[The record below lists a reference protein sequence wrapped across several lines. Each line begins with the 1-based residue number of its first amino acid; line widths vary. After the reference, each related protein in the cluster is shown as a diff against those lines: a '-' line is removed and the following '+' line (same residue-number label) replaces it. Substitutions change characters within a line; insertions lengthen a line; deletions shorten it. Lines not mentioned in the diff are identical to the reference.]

1 MTKLRTYY
9 AQHYDDIMLL
19 SLYCHNLGGLAQ
31 LTNIRVACTI
41 NEIYNPENNPY
52 MVAHLTSV
60 RSDNIPDTHNDRA
73 FESRW
78 IRLLIQDH
86 IATST
91 TTIPVVPI
99 H

>member
-31 LTNIRVACTI
+31 LTHIRVACTI

-52 MVAHLTSV
+52 SYMVASAAPIIFPIFIMTVHFKADEFVYLY
-60 RSDNIPDTHNDRA
+60 R
-73 FESRW
+73 
-78 IRLLIQDH
+78 
-86 IATST
+86 
-91 TTIPVVPI
+91 TI
-99 H
+99 